1 MLKLNFDGSSL
12 GNPGMASIGGV
23 IRNEEGT
30 ILLYYSGPA
39 RVCSNNKAELLSLN
53 IGLQKAFRF
62 GNKRLII
69 KGQWRTEDF
78 YLGGLDNGQLKRSK
92 STPTSNNLHL
102 LHGLNT

>member
-1 MLKLNFDGSSL
+1 
-12 GNPGMASIGGV
+12 MASIGGV

-39 RVCSNNKAELLSLN
+39 GVCSNNRE
-53 IGLQKAFRF
+53 AFRF